1 MFVICLD
8 ATVTGGKLAKGA
20 VYEVCEIISDQDGDY
35 FRLVE
40 TGRSCWFVDRFR
52 PFNDNSQFLS
62 GADAETEGLDNRRK
76 QKERAQ

>member
-1 MFVICLD
+1 MMVVCLD
-8 ATVTGGKLAKGA
+8 ASVTGGKLAKGA

-40 TGRSCWFVDRFR
+40 TGPACWFVDRFR
-52 PFNDNSQFLS
+52 PFEDNSKFLS

-76 QKERAQ
+76 QEVHT

>member
-1 MFVICLD
+1 MMVICLD
-8 ATVTGGKLAKGA
+8 DTVTSGKLAKGA

-62 GADAETEGLDNRRK
+62 GADEASGIWDNRK
-76 QKERAQ
+76 SKERAQ